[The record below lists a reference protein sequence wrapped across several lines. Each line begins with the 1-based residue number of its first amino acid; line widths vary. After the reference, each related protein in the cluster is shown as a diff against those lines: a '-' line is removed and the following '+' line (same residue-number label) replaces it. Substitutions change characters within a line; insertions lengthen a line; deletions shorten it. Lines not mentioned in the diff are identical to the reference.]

1 MKTHELKTVIV
12 NHIQIQ
18 FFYTREKNDRN
29 GNPRYRVYIIDPE
42 APAVYEE
49 IAKTYES
56 LLPEWVQRFAARVH
70 YEPGTTDH
78 NEEALPF

>member
-1 MKTHELKTVIV
+1 MKTHELKTIVI

-18 FFYTREKNDRN
+18 FFYTRETNDRN

-56 LLPEWVQRFAARVH
+56 LLPEWVQRFAERVKK
-70 YEPGTTDH
+70 
-78 NEEALPF
+78 

>member
-1 MKTHELKTVIV
+1 MKTHELKTIVI

-56 LLPEWVQRFAARVH
+56 LLPEWVQRFAERVKK
-70 YEPGTTDH
+70 
-78 NEEALPF
+78 

>member
-1 MKTHELKTVIV
+1 MKTHELKAVIV

-18 FFYTREKNDRN
+18 YFYIREKNDRN

-49 IAKTYES
+49 IAKTYEG
-56 LLPEWVQRFAARVH
+56 LLPEWVQRFAARTR

-78 NEEALPF
+78 NEEALPL